1 MQAIEATKSAEP
13 PRWMPWTG
21 RVLSA
26 LPVLMLAAS
35 AAMKL
40 SGNPQFAAQFHEHL
54 GYPEGTLLPIAV
66 AEIVGTLLYAVPRT
80 SVFGAVVLTA
90 YLGGATATHVR
101 VGEPFIVPML
111 LGVMLWLGLFLRD
124 PRLRVLVPLRQPV

>member
-1 MQAIEATKSAEP
+1 
-13 PRWMPWTG
+13 
-21 RVLSA
+21 
-26 LPVLMLAAS
+26 
-35 AAMKL
+35 MKL